1 MYELCFVA
9 ILMHHDQYDAGAIDD
24 NAQIW
29 KQLLAK
35 KA

>member
-1 MYELCFVA
+1 
-9 ILMHHDQYDAGAIDD
+9 MHHDQYDAGAIDD